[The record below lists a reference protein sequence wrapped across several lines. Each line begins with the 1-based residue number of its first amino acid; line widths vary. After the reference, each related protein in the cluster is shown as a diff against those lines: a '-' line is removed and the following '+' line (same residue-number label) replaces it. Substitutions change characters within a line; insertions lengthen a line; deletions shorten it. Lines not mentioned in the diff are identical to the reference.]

1 MKADEYNTTADILKD
16 RRSYVEGL
24 QQGLNA
30 FQDFEAIRFA
40 WSIKNQAEYVRIQDA
55 INNDVF
61 LHVEGLTKAE
71 IFKEICKVV
80 LAGDVAECVPD
91 RLITD
96 QEEKRHIVALF
107 NKEGVA

>member
-1 MKADEYNTTADILKD
+1 MLREQYNTIADTMRD
-16 RRSYVEGL
+16 RRNYVEGL
-24 QQGLNA
+24 QTCLGA

-40 WSIKNQAEYVRIQDA
+40 WSVTRKAEYVRIQDS

-80 LAGDVAECVPD
+80 LAGDLPECVPE
-91 RLITD
+91 RLITNAE
-96 QEEKRHIVALF
+96 QKREIVPLFKEEE
-107 NKEGVA
+107 N